1 LILLTFPFR
10 GRSSEGVFLEAT
22 DDARQSGRGSKAI
35 IQPVSVRSVMSYST
49 TDELRRLGIGKM
61 ICSLREEKQIPLEN
75 LAEQVNVNPTLLSQI
90 ESDVIPPTLATLL
103 NVARVLNVGVDY
115 FFTQSEVVEKIEL
128 TRSNER
134 LSVAKSRESDQARM
148 TYNYQALSYRLKDK
162 RLEPFLVEFDSTIEE
177 NLVPLSHEGEEFCH
191 CLEGEIEFI
200 TDERRIIL
208 KPGDSLHFYS
218 HVPHVMRGIGTGTP
232 RAVFVLLPAKDN

>member
-1 LILLTFPFR
+1 M
-10 GRSSEGVFLEAT
+10 A
-22 DDARQSGRGSKAI
+22 
-35 IQPVSVRSVMSYST
+35 YST
-49 TDELRRLGIGKM
+49 TEELKRLGIGKK
-61 ICSLREEKQIPLEN
+61 ISSIREEKQIPLEK
-75 LAEQVNVNPTLLSQI
+75 LAEDVNLKPALLSQI
-90 ESDVIPPTLATLL
+90 ESDVVPPTLATLL
-103 NVARVLNVGVDY
+103 NVARVLGVSVDH
-115 FFTQSEVVEKIEL
+115 FFTEQEIVEKVEL

-177 NLVPLSHEGEEFCH
+177 NLVPLSHEGEEFCF

-200 TDERRIIL
+200 TDERRILL

-218 HVPHVMRGIGTGTP
+218 HVPHVLRGIGPGTP
-232 RAVFVLLPAKDN
+232 KAVFVLLPGNR

>member
-1 LILLTFPFR
+1 M
-10 GRSSEGVFLEAT
+10 A
-22 DDARQSGRGSKAI
+22 
-35 IQPVSVRSVMSYST
+35 YST
-49 TDELRRLGIGKM
+49 TDELQRLGIGKK
-61 ICSLREEKQIPLEN
+61 ISSLRDEKQMSLED
-75 LAEQVNVNPTLLSQI
+75 LAEQVNLKPALLSQI
-90 ESDVIPPTLATLL
+90 ESDVVPPTLATLL
-103 NVARVLNVGVDY
+103 NVAKVLEVSVDF
-115 FFTQSEVVEKIEL
+115 FFTQQEVVEKVEL

-134 LSVAKSRESDQARM
+134 LSVSKSRESDSARM

-177 NLVPLSHEGEEFCH
+177 NLVPLSHEGEEFCF

-218 HVPHVMRGIGTGTP
+218 HVPHVLRGIGPGTP
-232 RAVFVLLPAKDN
+232 KAVFVLLPGSQS